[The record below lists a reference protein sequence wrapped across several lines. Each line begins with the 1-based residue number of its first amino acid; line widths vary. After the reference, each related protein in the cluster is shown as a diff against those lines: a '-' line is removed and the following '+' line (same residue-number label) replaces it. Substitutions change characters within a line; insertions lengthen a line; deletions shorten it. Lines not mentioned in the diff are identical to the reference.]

1 MLKTIDQNFVKFCSA
16 ICIPMVRFSIFVV
29 YFYFGLL
36 KVIGFSPAEVIVREL
51 WSHTLSFIPF
61 NDFLAF
67 FGVLEMVIG
76 IIFLIPGKERLALY
90 LLIPHMIT
98 TFGPLVM
105 LPQFTWKGFMIP
117 TLAGHY
123 IIKNV
128 IVIAL
133 AIAVAANIGEFRAK
147 RASQKAVKAAEGA

>member
-1 MLKTIDQNFVKFCSA
+1 MKYLSRISIPFVRISL
-16 ICIPMVRFSIFVV
+16 FVV

-36 KVIGFSPAEVIVREL
+36 KVVGLSPAEFIVHEL

-61 NDFLAF
+61 NYFVIF
-67 FGVLEMVIG
+67 FGLLEMAIG

-98 TFGPLVM
+98 TFGPLVL
-105 LPQFTWKGFMIP
+105 LPQYTWKGFMIP

-123 IIKNV
+123 IIKNL
-128 IVIAL
+128 IIIAL
-133 AIAVAANIGEFRAK
+133 AITVASKIGDFREK
-147 RASQKAVKAAEGA
+147 ISLKKVS

>member
-1 MLKTIDQNFVKFCSA
+1 MLKKIDEHFVSLLTR
-16 ICIPMVRFSIFVV
+16 ICIPLVRFSFFVV

-36 KVIGFSPAEVIVREL
+36 KVIGVSPAEAIVKEL
-51 WSHTLSFIPF
+51 WSHTLPFIPF
-61 NDFLAF
+61 HAFLMF
-67 FGVLEMVIG
+67 FGFFEMLIG

-98 TFGPLVM
+98 TFGPLVL

-128 IVIAL
+128 ILIAL
-133 AIAVAANIGEFRAK
+133 GIGVASNIGEFRAK
-147 RASQKAVKAAEGA
+147 VALRKAA